1 MATEEVV
8 IRIEA
13 PDDWPQVEEVVAAA
27 FGRPQEARLVAVLRR
42 SSHHLPALSLAAVAG
57 GRLVGHVTASRAE
70 LRGDTAAA
78 QVVLLGPLAV
88 DPAAQGQ
95 GIGSA
100 LVRAAVGRAEEAGEP
115 LVVLEGDPAFF
126 GRLGFEAAAPH
137 GVELPLPSWAPPEAA
152 QLVRLRRYRPGLVG
166 RVVYP
171 PAFAQVAAGPPPP
184 RHAGPAAETAAHG
197 GLLVPSPDA
206 ESAGFWEGTA
216 QGELRMQGCTS
227 CGALRFPPRVMCPR
241 CRSTGRRWRAVSGL
255 GSVWSFVVPHPPLL
269 AAYAALAPYNVITV
283 SLAEDPALRLVG
295 NLVRG
300 PGGAID
306 EVDPASI
313 EIGEPVRVVFSP
325 RRRPDGGEVFMPEWV
340 RGPAR

>member
-1 MATEEVV
+1 V
-8 IRIEA
+8 

-27 FGRPQEARLVAVLRR
+27 FGRPQEARLVAVVRR
-42 SSHHLPALSLAAVAG
+42 SSHHLPALSLVAVAG
-57 GRLVGHVTASRAE
+57 DRLVGHVAASRAE

-88 DPAAQGQ
+88 DPAAQGR

-126 GRLGFEAAAPH
+126 GRLGFEAAAPL
-137 GVELPLPSWAPPEAA
+137 GVELPLPSWAPPQAG
-152 QLVRLRRYRPGLVG
+152 QLLRLRRYRRGLVG
-166 RVVYP
+166 RVAYP
-171 PAFAQVAAGPPPP
+171 PAFAQVAAGPPPSLT
-184 RHAGPAAETAAHG
+184 AGLAESAAAG
-197 GLLVPSPDA
+197 GLLVPSPDE

-216 QGELRMQGCTS
+216 QGELRMQACTG

-241 CRSTGRRWRAVSGL
+241 CRSTGRSWRAVSGV

-269 AAYAALAPYNVITV
+269 PAYAALAPYNVITV
-283 SLAEDPALRLVG
+283 SLVEDPALRLVG

-306 EVDPASI
+306 EVDPATI

-325 RRRPDGGEVFMPEWV
+325 RRGPDGAEVLMPEWV
-340 RGPAR
+340 RDPAR